1 MRDTPSGGG
10 PDMVRYDARHTLIP
24 PGIPVL
30 FTCDGAKAHDCNYL
44 HSLIYYLSL
53 EKYIGFRHIS
63 I

>member
-1 MRDTPSGGG
+1 
-10 PDMVRYDARHTLIP
+10 MVRYDARHTLIP

-44 HSLIYYLSL
+44 HSLISYLSL
-53 EKYIGFRHIS
+53 EKYIGFRHTS